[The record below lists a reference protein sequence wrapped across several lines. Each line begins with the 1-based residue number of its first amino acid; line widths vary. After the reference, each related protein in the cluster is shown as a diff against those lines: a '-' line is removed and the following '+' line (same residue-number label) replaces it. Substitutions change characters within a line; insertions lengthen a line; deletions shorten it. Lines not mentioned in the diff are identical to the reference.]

1 MVFDKGYS
9 LIWFDLNQTI
19 IKDGTQIVVCTSLAC
34 FKEIHME
41 ADIDKVK
48 AFFNLFEIVK
58 VCILVWIPEFS
69 ENIEVLSIFLF
80 DVTNEITHKEGV
92 DMLDCI

>member
-34 FKEIHME
+34 FKEIHMK
-41 ADIDKVK
+41 ANID
-48 AFFNLFEIVK
+48 
-58 VCILVWIPEFS
+58 
-69 ENIEVLSIFLF
+69 
-80 DVTNEITHKEGV
+80 
-92 DMLDCI
+92 